1 MDKIDMQL
9 EALVAKNVS
18 KISVGSQKVFMTCL
32 NSFTFGCNWG
42 FLKSTTQDFKQSIE
56 MLKGEKNNIT
66 LNKVSNGVIISCSER
81 YLMNILNTIFEG
93 KCPIQYQQLAERR
106 KSELGVFQKWL
117 TKLTNST
124 SGLDYVSRKTVNGRT
139 VNTVTF
145 ALYGVNDSHAIR
157 VNGIDYPA
165 FKMTV
170 PEALNVML
178 SKPEFANMG
187 VAIRTLNADKSAYVE
202 SFITAKQLY
211 GNENAVKAFFN
222 ATTISEANTG
232 LFVKIIV

>member
-56 MLKGEKNNIT
+56 MLKEEKNNIT

-106 KSELGVFQKWL
+106 RTEIGVFQKWL

-124 SGLDYVSRKTVNGRT
+124 SGLEYVSRKSVNGKPAT
-139 VNTVTF
+139 IVTF

-157 VNGIDYPA
+157 VNGIEYPA
-165 FKMTV
+165 FKLTV

-178 SKPEFANMG
+178 SKPEFANML
-187 VAIRTLNADKSAYVE
+187 VAVRLLNSNKSDYIERYVPA
-202 SFITAKQLY
+202 SQLS
-211 GNENAVKAFFN
+211 NPEAIKAFFKS
-222 ATTISEANTG
+222 TIISEANTG
-232 LFVKIIV
+232 LFVKIVV